1 MFCCYFVFNLSQIEH
16 FSLEAKEAARMLGYD
31 ERQWEKGED
40 TAATKKD
47 WCDLTDDEKKAA
59 VVLGY
64 DEEMW
69 DED

>member
-1 MFCCYFVFNLSQIEH
+1 
-16 FSLEAKEAARMLGYD
+16 MLGYD